1 MKTKIFR
8 FKNARQATV
17 QYLLFAAF
25 ALVVGVAQAQINWSP
40 NYKIG
45 TVDGVYN
52 FSSAQTPS
60 QLVYIYPAIQP
71 SETGCTYQWEQSSSP
86 LFTTYS
92 NATGTST
99 GTSYSFTR
107 ALSQTTYFRRKVTK
121 SGWGF
126 IYSNIIKI
134 SIVSANWEDINYI
147 REHDILTTG
156 ITTFAQVD
164 ALAIG
169 QKLQT
174 TTYLDGLGR
183 SVEKVSRETATAT
196 SGTWG
201 DIVQFSQYDV
211 YGRQPKQFLPY
222 TTTMQPGKY
231 KTTAPTEQTQY
242 FTTKYSES
250 SPYNSLT
257 YDNSPLNR
265 VTNVK
270 ESGINWAASNG
281 NSVLYD
287 LNTAAENVQIW
298 YVNYSRGGF
307 PATAGAY
314 PDNTLLR
321 NKYTDVDGNQVIE
334 YSDNAGKLILKKVQA
349 IASPSVSHSGWICT
363 YFVYDDFGLLRYQL
377 QPEAVK
383 YLDANG
389 WVFTAQV
396 LNELCFQYDYDDK
409 GRTIWKKA
417 PGAQPL
423 QMMYDARDRMV
434 FTQDGNQAALSTP
447 QWTANLYD
455 DLDRPT
461 LTTLYNTTE
470 TVLQLQTDITNA
482 ATNTTVSTT
491 PPAKPITDLVVSNRD
506 ASISTYSAQN
516 SITLADGFS
525 SGTND
530 AFTAQI
536 SATAATTPGTVTSTT
551 YNNPITSANLG
562 NASVCIILKYLFYD
576 DYSFGN
582 AKPFDNTFTNTNAY
596 ATSDLNVIPIAA
608 SKRTLSYP
616 TGSLTRV
623 LESTTFLAATDYY
636 DEKGRHIQSQE
647 ENVKG
652 GTDATTLQYHW
663 DGRLLSTCHNHTAP
677 GTDYIRFIT
686 LTKNIYD
693 KIGRVTSIQK
703 SVGANNPL
711 KTVSS
716 YDYDD
721 MGRVKTKHLDPT
733 YTAGGNAEL
742 ESLNYSFNIHNQ
754 ITGINKDY
762 AKKTSGTYNKWGH
775 FFGMYLGFDK
785 TDGFFTRAE
794 LNGQVTG
801 VLWNTQGDDAQR
813 MYNYRYDNAGRL
825 INAAFTEQ
833 QHPGDGFSNA
843 KMDFSVTGTSGQI
856 TYDLNGNLLTM
867 LQRGV
872 QPGAAAPI
880 AIDDLR
886 YSYAAQSNKLQS
898 VTDAMTA
905 TTQNG
910 LSGDFKDGSNGS
922 NPDYVYDNNG
932 NVVIDLNKNAK
943 DLNGVAGAN
952 GIHYNFLD
960 KPDQIRIAGKGTI
973 AITYSADGDKLQRTF
988 TPETAGITVTTSYI
1002 SQFVYRKTS
1011 SGGGDSLQYMS
1022 FEEGRVRVMQ
1032 AVSQGDA
1039 NNALMEDGNIDLPG
1053 GRRGAWDYFVMDY
1066 QQNVRMILTEETHT
1080 AYSTATMETAQQT
1093 YEDGVFGQPGAG
1105 NEVEATRVA
1114 KPAGWTNAAAGASVC
1129 RLGNTFGKTLG
1140 PNTLQKVMAGDA
1152 LSATVLYYCPAA
1164 TTGSPNNTLANTIV
1178 SNLLGVL
1185 MSGGGGATG
1194 AVKGNAGAVTTQ
1206 LGGNGAFTG
1215 YVQPSNTTGTI
1226 PQAYLTILFFD
1237 ERFNFISASDGGA
1250 ASLQITGTT
1259 GASGSSLTLANV
1271 KAPKNGYAYAYVS
1284 NRSDQSVYFDNLK
1297 VQVQG
1302 GNIIEENHYYAFGL
1316 KIASISS
1323 VKLGDGGEGGLKN
1336 SYLYNDKELI
1346 DDADLN
1352 WYDYGFRNYDPQIG
1366 RFTQLDPLTDDYPEL
1381 TPYQYASND
1390 PITNIDI
1397 DGLEGGVSVFTG
1409 ATQAAADAAADAARL
1424 IGTDLTPVVVTATR
1438 VTVQATVKTVSTTS
1452 KMLSIAGKAADVIS
1466 NFIPVVSGAK
1476 DIYQGAK
1483 SGNWWQVAAGAG
1495 SIALD
1500 IFTLGADELVT
1511 GTIRTV
1517 AKEGA
1522 EQLVKNGAE
1531 QIVKEEA
1538 EQVVK
1543 SETKQLVEKKGLQR
1557 VEEGAGKLPC
1567 GCFLAGT
1574 LVLTDSGYRP
1584 IEKIKPGDKVWAY
1597 NDTTHTFDQKKVV
1610 RVFEHVRDTVYQLH
1624 IGTEVISTTSD
1635 HPFFVGGRWLRVA
1648 KLHVGDSVTTYHGNK
1663 IAIAAIDIVAKRT
1676 TVHNFEVA
1684 DYHTYYVSHQ
1694 QVLVHNNGPC
1704 DNFKNMPPDHPDYKA
1719 PKNWNGKKVNSSRG
1733 KGFPHKNGEVW
1744 VPENHSGTHANHW
1757 DVQPAKGPG
1766 YRKVYP
1772 IKQSK

>member
-1 MKTKIFR
+1 
-8 FKNARQATV
+8 
-17 QYLLFAAF
+17 
-25 ALVVGVAQAQINWSP
+25 
-40 NYKIG
+40 
-45 TVDGVYN
+45 
-52 FSSAQTPS
+52 
-60 QLVYIYPAIQP
+60 
-71 SETGCTYQWEQSSSP
+71 
-86 LFTTYS
+86 
-92 NATGTST
+92 
-99 GTSYSFTR
+99 
-107 ALSQTTYFRRKVTK
+107 
-121 SGWGF
+121 
-126 IYSNIIKI
+126 
-134 SIVSANWEDINYI
+134 
-147 REHDILTTG
+147 
-156 ITTFAQVD
+156 
-164 ALAIG
+164 
-169 QKLQT
+169 
-174 TTYLDGLGR
+174 
-183 SVEKVSRETATAT
+183 
-196 SGTWG
+196 
-201 DIVQFSQYDV
+201 
-211 YGRQPKQFLPY
+211 
-222 TTTMQPGKY
+222 
-231 KTTAPTEQTQY
+231 
-242 FTTKYSES
+242 
-250 SPYNSLT
+250 
-257 YDNSPLNR
+257 
-265 VTNVK
+265 
-270 ESGINWAASNG
+270 
-281 NSVLYD
+281 
-287 LNTAAENVQIW
+287 
-298 YVNYSRGGF
+298 
-307 PATAGAY
+307 
-314 PDNTLLR
+314 
-321 NKYTDVDGNQVIE
+321 
-334 YSDNAGKLILKKVQA
+334 
-349 IASPSVSHSGWICT
+349 
-363 YFVYDDFGLLRYQL
+363 
-377 QPEAVK
+377 
-383 YLDANG
+383 
-389 WVFTAQV
+389 
-396 LNELCFQYDYDDK
+396 
-409 GRTIWKKA
+409 
-417 PGAQPL
+417 
-423 QMMYDARDRMV
+423 
-434 FTQDGNQAALSTP
+434 
-447 QWTANLYD
+447 
-455 DLDRPT
+455 
-461 LTTLYNTTE
+461 
-470 TVLQLQTDITNA
+470 
-482 ATNTTVSTT
+482 
-491 PPAKPITDLVVSNRD
+491 
-506 ASISTYSAQN
+506 
-516 SITLADGFS
+516 
-525 SGTND
+525 
-530 AFTAQI
+530 
-536 SATAATTPGTVTSTT
+536 
-551 YNNPITSANLG
+551 
-562 NASVCIILKYLFYD
+562 
-576 DYSFGN
+576 
-582 AKPFDNTFTNTNAY
+582 
-596 ATSDLNVIPIAA
+596 
-608 SKRTLSYP
+608 
-616 TGSLTRV
+616 
-623 LESTTFLAATDYY
+623 
-636 DEKGRHIQSQE
+636 
-647 ENVKG
+647 
-652 GTDATTLQYHW
+652 
-663 DGRLLSTCHNHTAP
+663 
-677 GTDYIRFIT
+677 
-686 LTKNIYD
+686 
-693 KIGRVTSIQK
+693 
-703 SVGANNPL
+703 
-711 KTVSS
+711 
-716 YDYDD
+716 

-1284 NRSDQSVYFDNLK
+1284 NRSNADVYFDNFK
-1297 VQVQG
+1297 VQVAA
-1302 GNIIEENHYYAFGL
+1302 GNIIEENHYYAYGL

-1323 VKLGDGGEGGLKN
+1323 VKLGDEAEGGLQN
-1336 SYLYNDKELI
+1336 NYQYQGAYSEL
-1346 DDADLN
+1346 DADIGWNDFAL
-1352 WYDYGFRNYDPQIG
+1352 RNYDAQIG
-1366 RFTQLDPLTDDYPEL
+1366 RWVQQDPYQ
-1381 TPYQYASND
+1381 QYASPYVGMGND
-1390 PITNIDI
+1390 PVNFTDPS
-1397 DGLEGGVSVFTG
+1397 GGGVLGLTPGLFTVMTTSVGFVLGGDISAATG
-1409 ATQAAADAAADAARL
+1409 GSFWKGAAIGAAVGFAAGYIPSL
-1424 IGTDLTPVVVTATR
+1424 IGGGVGQSVSHAISIINVSVKAVGITKDI
-1438 VTVQATVKTVSTTS
+1438 VQAGDMNKSISRWSSGYMTESNRVHGPMVDFDNFDDGGGGDDPPLKLQN
-1452 KMLSIAGKAADVIS
+1452 LSNWEREQYEKAADWSHHDKQFGGRHDLKKDKEGNIYEQDKDSKGEAQPTGWKIKNGVITS
-1466 NFIPVVSGAK
+1466 VNNVTGTSQFIKPQEVKPVQDNLIPPKYINPNIKPLKPGIKPPVKPVVKPPVIPVVPDVNPTVPNGIK
-1476 DIYQGAK
+1476 IP
-1483 SGNWWQVAAGAG
+1483 
-1495 SIALD
+1495 
-1500 IFTLGADELVT
+1500 ELMP
-1511 GTIRTV
+1511 
-1517 AKEGA
+1517 EFSP
-1522 EQLVKNGAE
+1522 E
-1531 QIVKEEA
+1531 
-1538 EQVVK
+1538 
-1543 SETKQLVEKKGLQR
+1543 
-1557 VEEGAGKLPC
+1557 
-1567 GCFLAGT
+1567 FF
-1574 LVLTDSGYRP
+1574 P
-1584 IEKIKPGDKVWAY
+1584 I
-1597 NDTTHTFDQKKVV
+1597 
-1610 RVFEHVRDTVYQLH
+1610 
-1624 IGTEVISTTSD
+1624 
-1635 HPFFVGGRWLRVA
+1635 
-1648 KLHVGDSVTTYHGNK
+1648 
-1663 IAIAAIDIVAKRT
+1663 
-1676 TVHNFEVA
+1676 
-1684 DYHTYYVSHQ
+1684 
-1694 QVLVHNNGPC
+1694 
-1704 DNFKNMPPDHPDYKA
+1704 
-1719 PKNWNGKKVNSSRG
+1719 
-1733 KGFPHKNGEVW
+1733 
-1744 VPENHSGTHANHW
+1744 
-1757 DVQPAKGPG
+1757 
-1766 YRKVYP
+1766 
-1772 IKQSK
+1772 